1 MKLDFICEFDIK
13 FCYRSQCNNNWIVK
27 HKPIITDFDKVVIT
41 DYAWEKETKD
51 YQGYGIRNQVSKH
64 FYQQMRITAKN
75 IDDEDLIWYSYY
87 CLRNFNEQFMNQKQV
102 DEYFGRV

>member
-13 FCYRSQCNNNWIVK
+13 FCYVSKCKNNWIVK
-27 HKPIITDFDKVVIT
+27 HKPVISNIDQVIITDYD
-41 DYAWEKETKD
+41 WEKSVEK
-51 YQGYGIRNQVSKH
+51 YEGYGIRNQVSKQ

-75 IDDEDLIWYSYY
+75 IDDEVLMWYSNY
-87 CLRNFNEQFMNQKQV
+87 CLRNFNIKFRNQKQV